1 MLRAGILAI
10 ALTASSFLLTYLII
24 FLSLKKKILDIP
36 NERSSHT
43 QPTPRGGG
51 LAFIIV
57 FYVSLILLW
66 RDHFIANSL
75 FVALLGGIPVA
86 SIGYCD
92 DLFGVKN
99 KWRAL
104 IQILSA
110 IWGLVWLKG
119 IPSFYFGIMH
129 FHAPILFFVIALIV
143 TVWFINLYNFMDGAD
158 GLAGLEAIFVGVSVG
173 GLLFLSGFL
182 GEAYL
187 CGALAF
193 SVLGFLILNWSP
205 AKIFMGDVGSGFL
218 GYIFAILMWSTNN
231 HHQLPSP
238 VWGILFAVFFADAS
252 FTLIHRIWQR
262 KRWWSAHREHV
273 YQLMIQHGWT
283 HRQLAFSI
291 LLINIMICLPLAITY
306 LYLPKNVI
314 CPFLISFSGVL
325 WLTWFLIRKNKYNM
339 ASDQHHQDVN
349 QCLI

>member
-24 FLSLKKKILDIP
+24 FISLKKKILDIP

-66 RDHFIANSL
+66 RHHFIADVL
-75 FVALLGGIPVA
+75 FFALLGGIPVA
-86 SIGYCD
+86 GIGYCD
-92 DLFGVKN
+92 DLFGIKN

-104 IQILSA
+104 IQVVSA
-110 IWGLVWLKG
+110 MWGLIWLQG
-119 IPSFYFGIMH
+119 VPIFNFGAIH
-129 FHAPILFFVIALIV
+129 FNEPVLFFVIALIV

-158 GLAGLEAIFVGVSVG
+158 GLAGSEAIFVGCSVG
-173 GLLFLSGFL
+173 MLLFLSGFL
-182 GEAYL
+182 GEALL
-187 CGALAF
+187 CFVLTF

-218 GYIFAILMWSTNN
+218 GYIFAILMWSMNNN
-231 HHQLPSP
+231 HQLSLP
-238 VWGILFAVFFADAS
+238 VWGILFSVFFADAS

-262 KRWWSAHREHV
+262 KHWWSAHREHV
-273 YQLMIQHGWT
+273 YQLMIRHGWT
-283 HRQLAFSI
+283 HQRLAFSV
-291 LLINIMICLPLAITY
+291 LLINGVVCLPLAIIY
-306 LYLPKNVI
+306 LYLPKNLI
-314 CPFLISFSGVL
+314 WPFLISFGGVF
-325 WLTWFLIRKNKYNM
+325 WAAWFLIRKNKYDM
-339 ASDQHHQDVN
+339 AFDQHHQDVN